1 MALLIGGFSRMLESG
16 GWLYLVIG
24 VVAGIII
31 GSLPGLT
38 GTMGMTLLLPF
49 TYSLPSDVGISLLI
63 GIFAGAIYGG
73 SISAILLRTPGT
85 PAAGATLID
94 GYPMA
99 KRGEAGRALA
109 TSTIA
114 SAMGGLIGAL
124 ILTFLAPTIA
134 KIALHFGSPEYIWLA
149 VYGLTMI
156 SFVSGKSLM
165 KGYIAGII
173 GLILATIGIDPIS
186 GTMRFTFGS
195 NNLLSGVSLQAMLI
209 GLFAIAQALSSVE
222 EYSQPQAKQMKIN
235 KIGISKKDFIR
246 ILPHVVKS
254 ALIGT
259 MVGAVPGTGTDIA
272 AFLSYGEAKRS
283 SKNSEEFGKGAIEGI
298 AAPES
303 GNNACVNG
311 ALIPMFTLGIP
322 GEAGTAV
329 LLGGLMVLGL
339 TPGPLLFRDHPE
351 TIYSVFAATI
361 TSNLFIIIFGLLC
374 ARLFAKVLSLPKNL
388 ITVIIFSLAL
398 TGSFAMRN
406 NVFDVM
412 TTVVA
417 GIIGYFM
424 TKADYPVAPVLLGII
439 LGPTVEQNLSRA
451 LLVSNGSYS
460 ILFTRPISL
469 LFIAIIVLTVASN
482 MRKQHNHKK
491 SRSDAIVEEVAAEV
505 SEAESN
511 EEGSKE

>member
-1 MALLIGGFSRMLESG
+1 MAYLLDGFVRMIENG
-16 GWLYLVIG
+16 GWIYLMAG
-24 VVAGIII
+24 VVAGVVI

-49 TYSLPSDVGISLLI
+49 TYSLPSDVGLSLLI

-114 SAMGGLIGAL
+114 SAVGGLIGAL

-134 KIALHFGSPEYIWLA
+134 KIALKFGAPEYIWLA

-156 SFVSGKSLM
+156 SFVSGKSLL
-165 KGYIAGII
+165 KGYIAGLV
-173 GLILATIGIDPIS
+173 GLLLATIGIDPIS
-186 GTMRFTFGS
+186 GSIRFTFGS
-195 NNLLSGVSLQAMLI
+195 MNLLSGVSLQAVLI
-209 GLFAIAQALSSVE
+209 GLFAMAQALNSVE
-222 EYSQPQAKQMKIN
+222 EYDQPQAKQLKIDR
-235 KIGISKKDFIR
+235 IGISARDFAR

-254 ALIGT
+254 AFIGT
-259 MVGAVPGTGTDIA
+259 FVGAVPGTGTDIA

-283 SKNSEEFGKGAIEGI
+283 SKHPEEFGKGAIEGI
-298 AAPES
+298 AAPEA

-361 TSNLFIIIFGLLC
+361 TSNLFIVIFGLLC
-374 ARLFAKVLSLPKNL
+374 ARLFAKVLSLPKNM
-388 ITVIIFSLAL
+388 ITVVIFLLAL

-406 NVFDVM
+406 NVFDVA

-417 GIIGYFM
+417 GIAGYFM

-451 LLVSNGSYS
+451 LLISGGSYT
-460 ILFTRPISL
+460 ILFTRPISI
-469 LFIAIIVLTVASN
+469 LFIVIIVLTLFSN
-482 MRKQHNHKK
+482 LRKKGGKK
-491 SRSDAIVEEVAAEV
+491 SKNDQIAEEVAAEV
-505 SEAESN
+505 AAMEADGSSEE
-511 EEGSKE
+511 